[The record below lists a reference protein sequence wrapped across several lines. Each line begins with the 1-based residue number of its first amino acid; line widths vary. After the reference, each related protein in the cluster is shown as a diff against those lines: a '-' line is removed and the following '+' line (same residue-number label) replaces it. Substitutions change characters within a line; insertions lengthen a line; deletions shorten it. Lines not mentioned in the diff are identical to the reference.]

1 MYRPRIIPV
10 LLLKKNGLVKSQK
23 FKQHNYI
30 GDPINA
36 VRIFNDLKADELVFL
51 DIDASAQNRLISLD
65 FVSEVGEEAD
75 MPFGVGGG
83 IQSLNDIQKIIQ
95 AGAEKVII
103 QRKAMTDP
111 HFITQ
116 AANEFGSS
124 TISVCIDYKNVLFKG
139 QKVCYLNGS
148 KTISSSVIE
157 FARQMEDLGAGEVIL
172 QSVDR
177 DGKMLGYDNELLLTA
192 SKTLKIPIV
201 ALGGAGKLSD
211 LSETQQLTSMNGL
224 AAGSLFVYNDANRGV
239 LINYPEEHEFES
251 MGIGKKHFKI

>member
-1 MYRPRIIPV
+1 M
-10 LLLKKNGLVKSQK
+10 KKNGLVKSEK
-23 FKQHNYI
+23 FKQHKYI

-111 HFITQ
+111 AFIKE
-116 AANEFGSS
+116 AAAEFGSS

-139 QKVCYLNGS
+139 QKVCYLNGA
-148 KTISSSVIE
+148 KTISAGVIE
-157 FARQMEDLGAGEVIL
+157 FAKQIQDLGAGEIIL
-172 QSVDR
+172 QSIDR
-177 DGKMLGYDNELLLTA
+177 DGKMIGYDNEMLLKASQSLT
-192 SKTLKIPIV
+192 IPIV
-201 ALGGAGKLSD
+201 ALGGAGKLAH
-211 LSETQQLTSMNGL
+211 LSETHELASMNGL
-224 AAGSLFVYNDANRGV
+224 AAGSLFVYNDTNRGV
-239 LINYPEEHEFES
+239 LINYPEEHEFDA
-251 MGIGKKHFKI
+251 MGINKKRFKF